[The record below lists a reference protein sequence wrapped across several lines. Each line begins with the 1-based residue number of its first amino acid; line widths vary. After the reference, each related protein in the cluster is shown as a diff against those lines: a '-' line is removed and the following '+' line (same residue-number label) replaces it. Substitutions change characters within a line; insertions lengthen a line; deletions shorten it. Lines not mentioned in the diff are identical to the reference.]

1 MAVKRTMVSLVLFLL
16 SFIFIISSCGEPYL
30 QTASANQNSK
40 SGNLQKAV
48 RKYLSAEKR
57 TAYPGVPRYNL
68 GNSYYFLGEQKQAL
82 ELWAQTAESAVPEAR
97 FRGYFNRGVVSY
109 REGAYEQAAG
119 YFLAALEIKPDSMD
133 AKVNLEYSVRR
144 IEGKKGREKQQKS
157 AAVSAEEG
165 KAGIEPFT
173 EELLQM
179 ISQREKKVWE
189 SKSEE
194 TGTPARDW

>member
-1 MAVKRTMVSLVLFLL
+1 M
-16 SFIFIISSCGEPYL
+16 
-30 QTASANQNSK
+30 
-40 SGNLQKAV
+40 
-48 RKYLSAEKR
+48 
-57 TAYPGVPRYNL
+57 PRYNL
-68 GNSYYFLGEQKQAL
+68 GNSYYFLGERKQAL

-109 REGAYEQAAG
+109 REGAYEQAAD

-157 AAVSAEEG
+157 AAVSAEER
-165 KAGIEPFT
+165 KAGIDPFT

-179 ISQREKKVWE
+179 ISQRERKVWE

-194 TGTPARDW
+194 TGTPARNW